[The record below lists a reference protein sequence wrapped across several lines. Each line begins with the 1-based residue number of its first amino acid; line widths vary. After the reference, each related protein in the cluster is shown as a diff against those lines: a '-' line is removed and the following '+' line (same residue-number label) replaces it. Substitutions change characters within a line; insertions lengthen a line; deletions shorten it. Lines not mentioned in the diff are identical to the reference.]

1 MKVILVG
8 GAGGKDVLLA
18 RTLRAALLTIESTK
32 LNSIILVNNTDELN
46 ELEEGE
52 LRTADVIHL
61 SHKSAAQESM
71 CQELSSRLNGLN
83 VINNIH
89 LGARGRCG
97 GLSVADDMRHFYQNY
112 PLAPHKPEP
121 YDFPKRDGKHYQ
133 SKINRRSLGGKKHS
147 LRKR

>member
-1 MKVILVG
+1 MILVG
-8 GAGGKDVLLA
+8 GVGGKDVLLA
-18 RTLRAALLTIESTK
+18 RSLRAALLTLESTK
-32 LNSIILVNNTDELN
+32 LNSIIVVNDADELD

-61 SHKSAAQESM
+61 SHKSALQEAM
-71 CQELSSRLNGLN
+71 CKELSSGLNGLN
-83 VINNIH
+83 VITNIH

-97 GLSVADDMRHFYQNY
+97 DLSVADEMRHFYQNY

-121 YDFPKRDGKHYQ
+121 YNFPKQGGKHYQ